1 MNQRGVSRR
10 ALFGAALL
18 LPAGLGGCAG
28 FDKMS
33 EQMSS
38 MFTPRKTVTVL
49 PRGERMA
56 RWIQNEGR
64 DAMMAPE
71 ALKLMGITNEEFLS
85 RQQVNILSAEGDV
98 HTRLR
103 RLVAPA
109 FSPRSAEGNWDYKDQ
124 PPEFWGQFNTDFPP
138 GTHIR
143 VHPLLHWTEVDI
155 WRYTEREK
163 IPTIPLYF
171 AKNGKRYRS
180 LGDGDFTSKVF
191 PGGWKPE
198 YKVARPVETAGKLT
212 DGFEFKDVAD
222 LRKHLL

>member
-71 ALKLMGITNEEFLS
+71 ALKLMGITNEGRDIPAKLIGLDGPDGRYVAVLITMRGYKEFVIHRKQNDVLMLHHCDLS
-85 RQQVNILSAEGDV
+85 FTRLSSVRYPHYGNLSAVTD
-98 HTRLR
+98 RALAQSDFDQQ
-103 RLVAPA
+103 LA
-109 FSPRSAEGNWDYKDQ
+109 FWFDRV
-124 PPEFWGQFNTDFPP
+124 P
-138 GTHIR
+138 GR
-143 VHPLLHWTEVDI
+143 
-155 WRYTEREK
+155 
-163 IPTIPLYF
+163 
-171 AKNGKRYRS
+171 
-180 LGDGDFTSKVF
+180 
-191 PGGWKPE
+191 
-198 YKVARPVETAGKLT
+198 
-212 DGFEFKDVAD
+212 
-222 LRKHLL
+222 